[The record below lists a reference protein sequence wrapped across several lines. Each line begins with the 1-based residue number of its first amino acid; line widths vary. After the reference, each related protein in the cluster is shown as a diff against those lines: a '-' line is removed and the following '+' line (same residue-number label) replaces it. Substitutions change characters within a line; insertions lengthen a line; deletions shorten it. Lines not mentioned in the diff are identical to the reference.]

1 MEYTVNHRKRHSLT
15 CEEVLND
22 EKIKYLLGT
31 DNDEI
36 RPIITVSLYYTCGTK
51 FTDNYNTSLSSK
63 VNEIKCVATKGTYI
77 DKDGK
82 HRKYFYGYEAKI
94 KDMFDYCISEKEQVY
109 KKIFPDEEI
118 GGPFIISFT
127 ILD

>member
-1 MEYTVNHRKRHSLT
+1 MTYTIDHRKRHSLT
-15 CEEVLND
+15 YEEVISD
-22 EKIKYLLGT
+22 KKIKYLLGT

-51 FTDNYNTSLSSK
+51 FTDNYNTSLSPK

-82 HRKYFYGYEAKI
+82 HRKFFRGYETKI

-109 KKIFPDEEI
+109 KKIFPDEEV

-127 ILD
+127 ISD